1 MTLLV
6 PDDSPEKPIADKTP
20 WRLPAGQA
28 ERARLCI
35 RAAEM
40 RSKGKTYVM
49 IAEALGMDSPVTA
62 KRCAEVGYGLAPG
75 DDLRTGRRRAAE
87 ELDMMRRKLWDIAD
101 GTFYKVS
108 ANGTVVLDPVTGA
121 PLEDPDAI
129 IQALRALAEVNKHY
143 RTLLGTDAP
152 KLSASVNATGS
163 VEDIRAAIEATRRE
177 IEQAERDAQGIVSGD
192 EDDGTAG
199 VAALLPVPP
208 GAPPAASYAGPG
220 ESL

>member
-1 MTLLV
+1 
-6 PDDSPEKPIADKTP
+6 
-20 WRLPAGQA
+20 
-28 ERARLCI
+28 LCI

-40 RSKGKTYVM
+40 RSKGRTYVM

-101 GTFYKVS
+101 GTYLKVS
-108 ANGTVVLDPVTGA
+108 ANGTVVLDPKTGE
-121 PLEDPDAI
+121 PLEDPDAV

-192 EDDGTAG
+192 GED
-199 VAALLPVPP
+199 P
-208 GAPPAASYAGPG
+208 GALPPAASYAEQG
-220 ESL
+220 EPL